1 MQKLLVPIDGSE
13 ASKRVVQYLIS
24 LVRTLGPVELF
35 LINVQPRID
44 GNVRMFVSK
53 ETIDEYHRE
62 EGEKALAAA
71 KKILDDAKVAY
82 TSGVHIGN
90 IAEVVVGECKKNQ
103 CTGIVMG
110 TRGMGGVMNL
120 VMGSVASQ
128 VLHLADVPVTFIK

>member
-1 MQKLLVPIDGSE
+1 MQKVLVPIDGSD

-24 LVRTLGPVELF
+24 LARSGGPVEII

-44 GNVRMFVSK
+44 GNVRMFVSR
-53 ETIDEYHRE
+53 EMIDNYYHE
-62 EGEKALAAA
+62 EGETALTAA

-82 TSGVHIGN
+82 TSSVQIGK
-90 IAEVVVGECKKNQ
+90 IAETVVAEAKKNH

-128 VLHLADVPVTFIK
+128 VLHLAEVPVTFIK